1 MIRRALLFSLG
12 QRYLAVVLQL
22 ATSMVMARLL
32 TPTEAGIFSLAAVA
46 VSIGQVIRDF
56 GVGDYLVKEQVIT
69 PEKVRAA
76 FTVTTLFAWA
86 TAAVFVVL
94 APLLAAAYDEPRLA
108 TVLHILSLNFLLIP
122 FGSTATALLFRQLRF
137 GTVFWVQ
144 TTSLAIGSATT
155 VGLALAGFSYL
166 SPAYGALASVAAT
179 VLMLFVLSRTNVLV
193 RPTLHGL
200 RGVFRFGGTLTLAR
214 LVEELSEKSPDF
226 IVTAVLGFH
235 AGGVWGKA
243 GTLLTAFQDFV
254 TTGVSKVATPVLA
267 RLDSGSGPSHGIPP
281 GTDTLWPAFERAA
294 QMLFLLQCSFFA
306 WLLVCAPEVVG
317 VLFGPQWVQAV
328 VLVQAGAVGGILWAP
343 CALANA
349 LLTAR
354 GHAREQLQVNVV
366 YGAVLASAV
375 AVGAS
380 ISLGVAAV
388 LLQGAVLLRTG
399 LTLRALRRRL
409 GFGTRR
415 LLRALAPSAGVAL
428 AAGVLSAA
436 AVWGCRQAGAPAL
449 VTLLCG
455 AGVVGAAALG
465 AAIATGH
472 PVGQEVRRA
481 LTGRLR
487 RTGGGA

>member
-46 VSIGQVIRDF
+46 VTVGHVIRDF
-56 GVGDYLVKEQVIT
+56 GVGDYLVKEPDIT
-69 PEKVRAA
+69 PQKVRAA

-86 TAAVFVVL
+86 TAAFFLLL
-94 APLLAAAYDEPRLA
+94 APLLAAAYREPGLA

-144 TTSLAIGSATT
+144 TTSLAVGSATT

-166 SPAYGALASVAAT
+166 SPAYGALASVLAT
-179 VLMLFVLSRTNVLV
+179 VLLLLSVSRRHVLV
-193 RPTLHGL
+193 RPTAHAL

-214 LVEELSEKSPDF
+214 LAEELSEKSPDF
-226 IVTAVLGFH
+226 IVTALLGFH

-243 GTLLTAFQDFV
+243 GTLLSSFQDFV

-267 RLDSGSGPSHGIPP
+267 RLDSGSNDNSGPP

-328 VLVQAGAVGGILWAP
+328 VLVQAGAVGGMLWAP

-354 GHAREQLQVNVV
+354 GHAREQLQVNLV
-366 YGAVLASAV
+366 YGALLATAV
-375 AVGAS
+375 GVGAS
-380 ISLGVAAV
+380 ISLAMAAV
-388 LLQGAVLLRTG
+388 LLQGAVLVRTG
-399 LTLRALRRRL
+399 LTLRALRQRL

-415 LLRALAPSAGVAL
+415 LLQALGPSTGVAL
-428 AAGVLSAA
+428 AAGLLTAA
-436 AVWGCRQAGAPAL
+436 AAWACRQAGAPAL
-449 VTLLCG
+449 VTLGCG
-455 AGVVGAAALG
+455 AVVVGAAALG
-465 AAIATGH
+465 AAIAISH
-472 PVGQEVRRA
+472 PLGQEVRRA
-481 LTGRLR
+481 LAGRGR
-487 RTGGGA
+487 RTGSA